1 VCPGIQG
8 GRNWPSGAYS
18 PITGTM
24 YFPLQNTCA
33 RYTATIAHRSEPST
47 YGIRVA
53 NEIAPGTQN
62 LGSIHAISA
71 RTGQLEW
78 KYEQRAAMLA
88 LLTTGGELLFG
99 GDVAGRFRAFDQR
112 TGQMPWQTNLGS
124 MVTGF
129 PITYAVRG
137 RQYIAVSV
145 GQAVSTGA
153 YLLLTPEIRP
163 SATNQL
169 FVFALPEGW
178 QVTRTTSEQRPSP
191 PAVAD
196 SSSLATEANGHK
208 PADAGTRLSGDREK
222 LGRVVFAGEP

>member
-1 VCPGIQG
+1 
-8 GRNWPSGAYS
+8 
-18 PITGTM
+18 M

-112 TGQMPWQTNLGS
+112 TGQMLWQTNLGS

-153 YLLLTPEIRP
+153 YVLLTPEIRP

-196 SSSLATEANGHK
+196 SSNLATEANGHK